1 MDQSQVELALSQL
14 QQENRLLAE
23 RLNQLL
29 SSQSAAQPALTA
41 AKTPKI
47 TMPEKFD
54 GKPQNLRGFINQI
67 KLIIEQQ
74 PSIYQSHRARILL
87 AGSLLT
93 GTALQW
99 FNPLFEND
107 DATLLDF
114 TTFLTKL
121 QARFNDPN
129 RSAKARAALSI
140 PQGKTV
146 SIAQHASSF
155 QLHLVD
161 SGYDTIAA
169 IDLFRKSL
177 HEDVKDLLLTFKDP
191 ETLEELIMNANTCY
205 MRLEQ
210 RRNDRSY
217 RSSVP
222 SSPAPTGIDPVPMEL
237 DALIQNA
244 VNKALTTKSSAGAR
258 GPLTATMRKYRMD
271 NGLCLY
277 AGCTGHVAVDCP
289 ILAKRN
295 ADSENAN
302 RRR

>member
-161 SGYDTIAA
+161 SGYDTIQP
-169 IDLFRKSL
+169 S
-177 HEDVKDLLLTFKDP
+177 
-191 ETLEELIMNANTCY
+191 TCFESHC
-205 MRLEQ
+205 MK
-210 RRNDRSY
+210 
-217 RSSVP
+217 
-222 SSPAPTGIDPVPMEL
+222 M
-237 DALIQNA
+237 
-244 VNKALTTKSSAGAR
+244 
-258 GPLTATMRKYRMD
+258 
-271 NGLCLY
+271 
-277 AGCTGHVAVDCP
+277 
-289 ILAKRN
+289 
-295 ADSENAN
+295 
-302 RRR
+302 